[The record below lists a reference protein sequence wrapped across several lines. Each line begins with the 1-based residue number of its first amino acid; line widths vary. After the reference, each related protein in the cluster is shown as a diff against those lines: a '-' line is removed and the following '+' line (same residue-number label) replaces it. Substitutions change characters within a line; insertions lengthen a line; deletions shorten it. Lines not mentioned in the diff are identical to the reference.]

1 MICKEDEGRLGPSGH
16 ALLIICLSMKVMS
29 TEEADQSTALMDE
42 MSSQRIEGCF
52 NVALTG
58 TSGLVQECDIGG
70 GNDG

>member
-1 MICKEDEGRLGPSGH
+1 
-16 ALLIICLSMKVMS
+16 MKVMS